1 MPTLR
6 QVLNA
11 RPKNRVIAAPGVY
24 DMVSLR
30 MAAAMGFDALYMTGY
45 GTVAS
50 HLGLPDAGLASY
62 ADMVGRVE
70 AMARMAASPLIADG
84 DTGYGGLLNV
94 SHTVRGY
101 ERAGAAAIQL
111 EDQEFPK
118 KCGHT
123 PDRRVIPE
131 NEMVRKIAVAAEAR
145 ASSDFLVI
153 ARTDARTS
161 LGLSEAIRRARAYA
175 DAGADILFVES
186 PETEDEMATIGRELG
201 DKPLIAN
208 MVEGGRTPMLSNA
221 RLAEIGYAL
230 AIYPVAGLLSAA
242 AALETVYRQILNTG
256 SSLGSSAPVYSF
268 ADMNRADGI
277 RGGVALRQGA
287 RGDLKPENTGE
298 FRSIGS
304 TDQRFRGNDHD
315 DNSSGRGNP
324 KRGAPASAKSRS
336 RASSARR
343 SNSMTSTSS
352 ALRPRWCSGR
362 CSSRNPRLKRKRST
376 PI

>member
-1 MPTLR
+1 MTAKDGVVQVPARATLRIEKAGCCTRPCRSNTKAPRHLAMLGLGRARGITLEMFAMPTLR
-6 QVLNA
+6 EVLNA
-11 RPKNRVIAAPGVY
+11 RPKDRVIAAPGVY

-30 MAAAMGFDALYMTGY
+30 MAAAMGFEAIYMTGY

-70 AMARMAASPLIADG
+70 AMARMAAAPLIADG

-94 SHTVRGY
+94 RHAVRGY

-123 PDRRVIPE
+123 PDRRVIPAD
-131 NEMVRKIAVAAEAR
+131 EMVRKIAVAAEAR
-145 ASSDFLVI
+145 TSPDFLII

-161 LGLSEAIRRARAYA
+161 KGLPEAIRRARAYA
-175 DAGADILFVES
+175 EAGADMLFVES

-242 AALETVYRQILNTG
+242 AALETVYRQIRETG
-256 SSLGSSAPVYSF
+256 SSLGSSAPLYSF
-268 ADMNRADGI
+268 AEMNRLMGFEE
-277 RGGVALRQGA
+277 VW
-287 RGDLKPENTGE
+287 
-298 FRSIGS
+298 
-304 TDQRFRGNDHD
+304 RFD
-315 DNSSGRGNP
+315 
-324 KRGAPASAKSRS
+324 
-336 RASSARR
+336 RAHAE
-343 SNSMTSTSS
+343 T
-352 ALRPRWCSGR
+352 
-362 CSSRNPRLKRKRST
+362 
-376 PI
+376 